1 MERSETRASVRFCGL
16 VHYPRNLRDIHQFS
30 DLNALLGTCPKFLR
44 PVCLPGKCLSALAMD
59 VCLPCLLFTDVLP
72 EACSP
77 SILSMV
83 CLFANHREQGPGTA
97 TGREKYIYYSYI
109 IYRHAYVRKD
119 VRTYVRAHACTDT
132 HLHSF
137 LLHGAAGAPRRGSG
151 WRSEVILQNIP
162 STFTSASLRK
172 IGAREADFS
181 LLLEGWQLLLWP
193 FAYASVTC
201 PHLQCEECMKLS
213 GTFSV

>member
-77 SILSMV
+77 SILSVV
-83 CLFANHREQGPGTA
+83 CWFANHREQGPGTA
-97 TGREKYIYYSYI
+97 TGREKDIYITHILYTDM
-109 IYRHAYVRKD
+109 HTYVK
-119 VRTYVRAHACTDT
+119 TYVRTCARMYRYTLT
-132 HLHSF
+132 FILVT
-137 LLHGAAGAPRRGSG
+137 
-151 WRSEVILQNIP
+151 WRSRGTAPGFRLEV
-162 STFTSASLRK
+162 R
-172 IGAREADFS
+172 G
-181 LLLEGWQLLLWP
+181 
-193 FAYASVTC
+193 
-201 PHLQCEECMKLS
+201 
-213 GTFSV
+213 